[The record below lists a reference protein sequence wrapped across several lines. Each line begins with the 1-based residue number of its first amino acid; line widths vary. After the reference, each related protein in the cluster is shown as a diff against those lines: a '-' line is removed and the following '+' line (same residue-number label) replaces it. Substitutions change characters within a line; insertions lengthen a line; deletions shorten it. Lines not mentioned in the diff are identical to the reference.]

1 MLAAQALVGDDFEL
15 ILVNDGSPDGTWAGI
30 CAPGALTNHGT

>member
-1 MLAAQALVGDDFEL
+1 LASSEVGDDFEL

-30 CAPGALTNHGT
+30 FALGALANHGT